1 MPNYVLRKLKHI
13 VVVAAI
19 SFLAILQ
26 SCEKTPVGELVSL
39 EIRNVE
45 VGAAAGS
52 QFVAVEA
59 TGDWTLEIEGGS
71 DWASLSRTS
80 GSGSTATIVLT
91 YEENPE
97 YTSRGL
103 TLVLKNS
110 HSSLRAPFTQLEKTK
125 GLGGKTLNPD
135 RVTSWLELPATQEGD
150 GRYFFTHSM
159 QVGRYSGRNY
169 SFYLDADAKISV
181 WVAYPLNRSLIGSGS
196 RTDEWALDPKVPRE
210 YQPVIYSGFKG
221 GYERGHQLPS
231 ADRYGA
237 NESTFYGTNITPQRG
252 ELNEHAWAKLEGYV
266 RDWSSQF
273 DTLYVV
279 TGADIKGSTTYAT
292 DNDGKKIVVPV
303 GYFKA
308 LLGYKKGGT
317 LGITPTTGG
326 YTAIGF
332 YFKHQSYSDSQ
343 IMAQSM
349 TIDELEKKT
358 GFDFFVNLP
367 SKIGDTLADR
377 VESTEDSW
385 WQASK

>member
-45 VGAAAGS
+45 VDMDAGE

-59 TGDWTLEIEGGS
+59 IGDWTLEIEGGC
-71 DWASLSRTS
+71 DWASLSKTS
-80 GSGSTATIVLT
+80 GNGNCASIVLK
-91 YEENPE
+91 YIENKVAGKRQLSLLLSNTE
-97 YTSRGL
+97 
-103 TLVLKNS
+103 
-110 HSSLRAPFTQLEKTK
+110 SSIRAVFYQLGT
-125 GLGGKTLNPD
+125 GLNPD
-135 RVTSWLELPATQEGD
+135 PVASWLEIPATDEND
-150 GRYFFTHSM
+150 GRFFFSCSM
-159 QVGRYSGRNY
+159 TAGSPDSKTFYNGRNY
-169 SFYLDADAKISV
+169 SFYYDPESYTSV
-181 WVAYPLNRSLIGSGS
+181 WVAYPLNGKLMGGSDIRPNPDPWHFYDTRKIPSNRQLDLSRSFG
-196 RTDEWALDPKVPRE
+196 
-210 YQPVIYSGFKG
+210 G
-221 GYERGHQLPS
+221 GYQRGHQIPS
-231 ADRYGA
+231 RDRCA
-237 NESTFYGTNITPQRG
+237 NSESNYDTFAAPNVTPQLG
-252 ELNEHAWAKLEGYV
+252 DLNEGSWATLEKYV
-266 RDWSSQF
+266 RDWARDF

-279 TGADIKGSTTYAT
+279 TGADVARSKG
-292 DNDGKKIVVPV
+292 
-303 GYFKA
+303 GYYSIPNGFFKA